1 MNKYFSLFF
10 AGCLSSLA
18 FPNTFV
24 IPILIIGFI
33 IFFKELLSE
42 SKKKNFFLIG
52 LSFGLG
58 HFLVGLHW
66 IYFPITFDTKYE
78 NWAILITLFFI
89 VIMSFFFAIQT
100 LVVGNLVI
108 NNGQF
113 KNNPFVKILS
123 ISVIFFFFEL
133 LRSLVFGGFPWN
145 LYSHIWSFNEQFL
158 SMSSIIGIHGLSFIS
173 IYWIVLTSKLY
184 FKNKFFSLI
193 CLILFPS
200 LLFFISSEETKYYQ
214 EKKLVVRIV
223 QPNISQQD
231 KWEKKKVFE
240 NLKTLISL
248 SNKDYK
254 ANKPD
259 LVVWPESALTFFV
272 NENENLLNYLRQNLS
287 KEIILISGGL
297 RRQKINNKT
306 RIYNSLYLI
315 KDGVILNYY
324 DKKKLVPFGEYMP
337 LRKFIKLEKLTDG
350 NQDFSKG
357 SKSEFHKV
365 IIKNK
370 IFNIQTN
377 ICYEG
382 IFTLRNKIK
391 QTPNLIINI
400 TNDAWFGDTSG
411 PSQHIAAYQ
420 SRITEIG
427 VPAVRVA
434 NSGISAFFN
443 AKGKI
448 INKLDLNSRG
458 YIQNEFNLTLE
469 SSIFNKFGTS
479 ITTIMIFLFTIFSI
493 IIDWFL
499 KKSRKKDFLV

>member
-1 MNKYFSLFF
+1 M
-10 AGCLSSLA
+10 A
-18 FPNTFV
+18 FPNTFF
-24 IPILIIGFI
+24 IPILILGFI
-33 IFFKELLSE
+33 ILFKDLLSE
-42 SKKKNFFLIG
+42 RKNNFFFFIG
-52 LSFGLG
+52 FSFGVG

-66 IYFPITFDTKYE
+66 IYFPITFDAKYE

-89 VIMSFFFAIQT
+89 VCMSFFFAIQT

-108 NNGQF
+108 NNSQL
-113 KNNPFVKILS
+113 KNNPFIKIFS
-123 ISVIFFFFEL
+123 ISVIFFFFEI
-133 LRSLVFGGFPWN
+133 LRSFVFGGFPWN

-158 SMSSIIGIHGLSFIS
+158 SVSSIIGIHGLSFIS
-173 IYWIVLTSKLY
+173 IYWIVLTSILY
-184 FKNKFFSLI
+184 FKNKIYSLI
-193 CLILFPS
+193 SLILFPS
-200 LLFFISSEETKYYQ
+200 LLFFTGSEKTKYLH
-214 EKKLVVRIV
+214 EKKIVVRIV
-223 QPNISQQD
+223 QPNIPQED
-231 KWEKKKVFE
+231 KWEKKKIFE
-240 NLKTLISL
+240 NLNTLISL

-254 ANKPD
+254 SNKPD

-272 NENENLLNYLRQNLS
+272 NENQSVLDYLKQNLN

-297 RRQKINNKT
+297 RRQKANNKT
-306 RIYNSLYLI
+306 RIYNSLYVI
-315 KDGVILNYY
+315 RNGAILNYY

-337 LRKFIKLEKLTDG
+337 LRKFIKFKKLTDG
-350 NQDFSKG
+350 NLDFSKG
-357 SKSEFHKV
+357 SKSAFQEV
-365 IIKNK
+365 MIKNNK
-370 IFNIQTN
+370 FNIQTN

-448 INKLDLNSRG
+448 INKMDLNSRG
-458 YIQNEFNLTLE
+458 YIQHEFNLALE
-469 SSIFNKFGTS
+469 SSVFDKFGIST
-479 ITTIMIFLFTIFSI
+479 TTIMIFLFTIFSV

>member
-1 MNKYFSLFF
+1 M
-10 AGCLSSLA
+10 A
-18 FPNTFV
+18 FPSTFF
-24 IPILIIGFI
+24 IPILILGFI

-42 SKKKNFFLIG
+42 TNNKSFFLTG
-52 LSFGLG
+52 FSFGFG

-66 IYFPITFDTKYE
+66 IYFPITFDAKYE

-89 VIMSFFFAIQT
+89 AFMSFFFAIQT
-100 LVVGNLVI
+100 RVVGSLVI
-108 NNGQF
+108 NNSQL
-113 KNNPFVKILS
+113 KNNPLIKIFL
-123 ISVIFFFFEL
+123 ISGIFFFFEI
-133 LRSLVFGGFPWN
+133 LRSFVFGGFPWN
-145 LYSHIWSFNEQFL
+145 LYSHIWTFNEQFL
-158 SMSSIIGIHGLSFIS
+158 SVSSIIGIHGLSFIS
-173 IYWIVLTSKLY
+173 IYWIVLTSILY
-184 FKNKFFSLI
+184 FKNKFYSLI
-193 CLILFPS
+193 CLVLFPS
-200 LLFFISSEETKYYQ
+200 FLFFISYEKEKYNP
-214 EKKLVVRIV
+214 EKKIVVRIV
-223 QPNISQQD
+223 QPNIPQQD
-231 KWEKKKVFE
+231 KWKKKKVFE

-272 NENENLLNYLRQNLS
+272 NENENLLEYLKKNLN

-297 RRQKINNKT
+297 RRQTTNNKT

-315 KDGVILNYY
+315 KDGAILNYY

-337 LRKFIKLEKLTDG
+337 LGKFIKFKKLTDG
-350 NQDFSKG
+350 NLDFSKG
-357 SKSEFHKV
+357 SKSAFHEV
-365 IIKNK
+365 MIENNK
-370 IFNIQTN
+370 FNIQTN

-382 IFTLRNKIK
+382 IFTMRDKIK

-427 VPAVRVA
+427 IPAVRVA

-443 AKGKI
+443 AEGKI
-448 INKLDLNSRG
+448 INKMDLNSRG
-458 YIQNEFNLTLE
+458 YIQHEFNLAVK
-469 SSIFNKFGTS
+469 SSIFDKFGIST
-479 ITTIMIFLFTIFSI
+479 TTIMIFLFSIFSI